1 MMRLTKDSRFELRL
15 TKAEQE
21 LLAAKAK
28 KAGISSGEFVR
39 KIICDTEVREAP
51 TADVKELLRLMRRIG
66 GNINQLLYRANTVGF
81 VDTVQLRKDLAEL
94 RQARQAI
101 MLAYTGKRCTANT
114 QG

>member
-1 MMRLTKDSRFELRL
+1 MKKDNRFELRL
-15 TKAEQE
+15 SKAERE

-28 KAGISSGEFVR
+28 KAGMSCGEFLR
-39 KIICDTEVREAP
+39 KTICEKEIRGAP
-51 TADVKELLRLMRRIG
+51 SADVKELLRLMRRIG
-66 GNINQLLYRANTVGF
+66 GNISQLLHRANTVGF

-101 MLAYTGKRCTANT
+101 MLAYTGKRCTDNT

>member
-1 MMRLTKDSRFELRL
+1 MRKRNCRIEIYFTKDELDALMTKVQKTNLSREGFCRQVLN
-15 TKAEQE
+15 
-21 LLAAKAK
+21 AA
-28 KAGISSGEFVR
+28 
-39 KIICDTEVREAP
+39 EVREAP
-51 TADVKELLRLMRRIG
+51 SADVKELLRLMRRIG
-66 GNINQLLYRANTVGF
+66 GNINQLLHRANMVGF